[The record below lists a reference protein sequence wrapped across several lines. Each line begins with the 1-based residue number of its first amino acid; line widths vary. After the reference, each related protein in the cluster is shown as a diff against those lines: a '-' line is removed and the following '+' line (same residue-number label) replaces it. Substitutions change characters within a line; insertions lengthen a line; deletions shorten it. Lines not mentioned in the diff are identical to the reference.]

1 VTHGSPSSRMVTVVK
16 SDVVALVDSI
26 SLITLRNTVLCRC
39 GHFPADHE
47 MKTSK
52 IIDSQGRVVVDVLG
66 SEPVKEVR

>member
-1 VTHGSPSSRMVTVVK
+1 MTHGSPSSRMVTVVK
-16 SDVVALVDSI
+16 SCSCPGGQQFVNYTQA
-26 SLITLRNTVLCRC
+26 NTVLCRC

-52 IIDSQGRVVVDVLG
+52 IIDSQGRVVMDVLG